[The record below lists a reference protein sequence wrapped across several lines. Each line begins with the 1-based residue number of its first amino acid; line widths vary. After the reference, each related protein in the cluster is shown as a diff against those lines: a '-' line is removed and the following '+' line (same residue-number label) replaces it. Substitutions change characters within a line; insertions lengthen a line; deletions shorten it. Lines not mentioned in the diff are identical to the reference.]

1 MNIHLENVSLQSTS
15 GPNHFATKLIKQF
28 EELDISIDYSLN
40 PDVRLCFIETHKD
53 FTDDV
58 PLFQRLDGIYF
69 NTAQNYKQQNLNIK
83 KTYDASDGVIFQS
96 RFNKEL
102 ITKYFG
108 EHKNSII
115 IHNGADLNY
124 IDQYSALE
132 NKLLDKFDNVW
143 CCASSWRPHK
153 RLNENIR
160 YFLEHSNE
168 KDCLVIAGD
177 SEAPVFRNERVLYV
191 GKATIPQLVS
201 LYKRS
206 KYFIHLAWLD
216 HCPNVVV
223 DARASGCQIV
233 CSSTGGTK
241 EVAGTDAIIVTEEE
255 WNFQPVK
262 LYEPPELD
270 FSKKILKNE
279 HATEYNINM
288 QEVAKKY
295 IDFMQIEE
303 QKVEKNALL

>member
-15 GPNHFATKLIKQF
+15 GPNHFATKLVKQF
-28 EELDISIDYSLN
+28 EELGVSADHNLT
-40 PDVRLCFIETHKD
+40 PDVRLCFIEAHKD
-53 FTDDV
+53 FTDGV

-69 NTAQNYKQQNLNIK
+69 NTAQNYEQQNSNIK
-83 KTYDASDGVIFQS
+83 KTYDISDGVIFQS

-177 SEAPVFRNERVLYV
+177 SELPVFRNERVLYV
-191 GKATIPQLVS
+191 GKATIPQLIS

-206 KYFIHLAWLD
+206 KCFIHLAWLD

-233 CSSTGGTK
+233 CSSAGGTK
-241 EVAGTDAIIVTEEE
+241 EIAGLDAIVVEEDE
-255 WNFQPVK
+255 WNFEPVK
-262 LYEPPELD
+262 LYEPPDLD
-270 FSKKILKNE
+270 FGRKTSNSWDVDVDIS
-279 HATEYNINM
+279 T
-288 QEVAKKY
+288 VAKKY
-295 IDFMQIEE
+295 
-303 QKVEKNALL
+303 KNFLFPEAS